1 MSRLA
6 TGPLTDRP
14 GRLALQRLSYT
25 CFLIFCLCAQWSG
38 ILLDSLAPSDGLL
51 LASLVFSLLARGGR
65 LASDRSSNPLSK
77 PIMIFL
83 VAIATSMIASEIF
96 QPSAH
101 YLDGRITL
109 ETVGQS
115 TDSGVQAGQLASVL
129 LWVKLFVATAGV
141 AWLLRLHCHPRERRS
156 QQIAFATVLGSTLS
170 ATVAIL
176 EAVNV
181 LDLRTV
187 LAHPVGG
194 PRASGLAFHPNSLAL
209 YLVAALPLCTVLW
222 RNNRALMKIFAACS
236 GILILAGIFVADSRI
251 SLICAILLLCVMPVV
266 SNSTGRTWF
275 WGLASLLIL
284 SPAIWW
290 GSQQL
295 LENTRLSGGESS
307 QASDVG
313 RFQLVRQALTD
324 FLNYPLQGIG
334 FSASGL
340 PPFLPLAVL
349 ACGGIIAFGGWL
361 AFWFSIARS
370 CHWGTAS
377 GDARAYALSA
387 GAIFVVTLGQNNFVD
402 RQEYLFAMLA
412 GLYASL
418 SRMPTPAFAKS
429 FAAHPQ
435 SGSKSGLNPPVS
447 SNNRAT

>member
-1 MSRLA
+1 MSRPA
-6 TGPLTDRP
+6 TRPLSDGPRHLV
-14 GRLALQRLSYT
+14 LQKLSYL
-25 CFLIFCLCAQWSG
+25 CFLLFCLSAQWSG
-38 ILLDSLAPSDGLL
+38 ILVHSVAPSDGLL
-51 LASLVFSLLARGGR
+51 LASLVFSLLAGGGR
-65 LASDRSSNPLSK
+65 LASERSANPLSR

-83 VAIATSMIASEIF
+83 VAIATSMIASEFF
-96 QPSAH
+96 QPSAN

-109 ETVGQS
+109 ETIGQS
-115 TDSGVQAGQLASVL
+115 TDSGVQAGQFATVL

-141 AWLLRLHCHPRERRS
+141 AWLLSLHCHPRERRS
-156 QQIAFATVLGSTLS
+156 QQIAFAAVLGSTLS
-170 ATVAIL
+170 ATVAVL

-181 LDLRTV
+181 LDLRSV

-222 RNNRALMKIFAACS
+222 RMNRALMKLFAACS
-236 GILILAGIFVADSRI
+236 GIVILAGIFVADSRI
-251 SLICAILLLCVMPVV
+251 SLACAIILLFIMPVA
-266 SNSTGRTWF
+266 SNSTGSTWF
-275 WGLASLLIL
+275 WGLTFLLIL

-313 RFQLVRQALTD
+313 RFQLVWQALSD

-370 CHWGTAS
+370 CRWGSAT
-377 GDARAYALSA
+377 GDARAFALSA
-387 GAIFVVTLGQNNFVD
+387 VAIFVVTLGQNNFVD
-402 RQEYLFAMLA
+402 RQEYLFAILA

-418 SRMPTPAFAKS
+418 SRMPTPALSESHATHS
-429 FAAHPQ
+429 P
-435 SGSKSGLNPPVS
+435 SGV
-447 SNNRAT
+447 